1 MSLEFNGIKL
11 FPISELQVSQIFLNK
26 RKIDD
31 IYKWF
36 KPKDVKNYEPL
47 PVHDFGDGK
56 YTLTDGHSRAYVAFK
71 EGVTHIHIVYDNDD
85 IVVSESGLLQYSH
98 NLLWCRRFNV
108 NTIADFDDRIVS
120 DRQYKKLWI
129 ERCDKSYNLLS
140 QTTEAERDILAKKQ
154 ESLFLFGASEDLSL
168 IYFEDINGK
177 FFEIKNK

>member
-1 MSLEFNGIKL
+1 M
-11 FPISELQVSQIFLNK
+11 
-26 RKIDD
+26 
-31 IYKWF
+31 
-36 KPKDVKNYEPL
+36 
-47 PVHDFGDGK
+47 
-56 YTLTDGHSRAYVAFK
+56 
-71 EGVTHIHIVYDNDD
+71 
-85 IVVSESGLLQYSH
+85 SESGLLQYSH
-98 NLLWCRRFNV
+98 NLLWCRRFDV